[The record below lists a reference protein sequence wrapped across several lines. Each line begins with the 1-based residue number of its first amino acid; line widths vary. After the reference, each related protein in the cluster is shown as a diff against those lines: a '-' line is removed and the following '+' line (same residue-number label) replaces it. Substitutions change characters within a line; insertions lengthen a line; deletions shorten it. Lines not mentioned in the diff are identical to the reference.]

1 MNTVA
6 KKIRQKIMNEQ
17 KLTITKKKLQQTVK
31 KRKNWSAP
39 GIDGVQNFWWKKF
52 RGIWSGILRCSSQW
66 LEQPD
71 EMSDWL
77 TQGRTVLLPK
87 TEDLSNMRNY
97 HAITCFNICYKIFTG
112 MIGNCMED
120 HADRSNIWDRSQLGT
135 CSGVL
140 RTVHKCSH

>member
-1 MNTVA
+1 
-6 KKIRQKIMNEQ
+6 MNEQ

-39 GIDGVQNFWWKKF
+39 GIDGVQNSGWKKF
-52 RGIWSGILRCSSQW
+52 RGICFNQW

-87 TEDLSNMRNY
+87 TEDLSNMGNY
-97 HAITCFNICYKIFTG
+97 HPITCLNTCYKIFTG
-112 MIGNCMED
+112 MIGNYMEE
-120 HADRSNIWDRSQLGT
+120 HADRSNIW
-135 CSGVL
+135 
-140 RTVHKCSH
+140 